1 MRTRSRRLV
10 FWLMGF
16 LLWAAPAFA
25 SALKGQVTFNG
36 LPVPGATV
44 VVTQGGT
51 TYATITDAQGNYTFP
66 NLSDGDW
73 TVHIAMTGFA
83 AVTQTVAVG
92 ATAPAA
98 AIALKMLPPGAVQA
112 RAESLSPP
120 IPAAPV

>member
-1 MRTRSRRLV
+1 MATRRRRMVL
-10 FWLMGF
+10 WLMCF

-25 SALKGQVTFNG
+25 SALQGQVTFNG

-44 VVTQGGT
+44 VVTRGGT

-66 NLSDGDW
+66 NLADGDW

-92 ATAPAA
+92 ATARAA
-98 AIALKMLPPGAVQA
+98 AIALKLLPPGAVQ
-112 RAESLSPP
+112 
-120 IPAAPV
+120 

>member
-1 MRTRSRRLV
+1 MGTRSRRLV
-10 FWLMGF
+10 VWLMCF

-66 NLSDGDW
+66 NLADGDW
-73 TVHIAMTGFA
+73 TVQIAMTGFA
-83 AVTQTVAVG
+83 AVTHTVAVG
-92 ATAPAA
+92 ATTKAV
-98 AIALKMLPPGAVQA
+98 AIALKL
-112 RAESLSPP
+112 L
-120 IPAAPV
+120 